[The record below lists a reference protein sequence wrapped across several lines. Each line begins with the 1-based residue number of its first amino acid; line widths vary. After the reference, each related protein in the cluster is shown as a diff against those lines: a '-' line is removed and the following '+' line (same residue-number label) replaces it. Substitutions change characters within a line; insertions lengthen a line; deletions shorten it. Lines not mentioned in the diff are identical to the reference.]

1 MVNFWNLKSA
11 KPYLYPEIKVKE
23 KNDVIKLDVGME
35 KEGLS
40 TAQRSQK

>member
-1 MVNFWNLKSA
+1 MASKKATS
-11 KPYLYPEIKVKE
+11 PEIKVKE
-23 KNDVIKLDVGME
+23 KNEVIKLDVGLE